1 MEQSFKMKVGNDLLT
16 IRNKMKQIIVK
27 FFLIS
32 TFTIGILFSGCK
44 VDTNPP
50 VAEDKTLAITDFSP
64 KTGGEKT
71 VVVINGKNFASA
83 INYNLIKIG
92 SYSLIPLT
100 ASSTQLTFSIPNGM
114 VAGDYNITVMVGGV
128 SAVSSDKFNVDPTKP
143 GGGGYVSNDK
153 VPGIT
158 AAIVNACFFGTGQTN
173 IHPRIFYSTADIQ
186 RIKSLAL
193 TDMAAKAAY
202 DAIIST
208 ANSLL
213 TQSVLKWG
221 LDADNL
227 RISNIH
233 SIGNDIIPPLVLAY
247 QFTGDTRYA
256 QRCYDQLAEMM
267 TWSDWGASRHFLDIG
282 IGSKGVAMAYD
293 GLYDFLTPDQRTKI
307 VAAARKFALEPGLS
321 QMKGNTVAFAWYLT
335 DNNWNGICH
344 GGLIDLAL
352 SMYESDT
359 PFMSQVVS
367 IAANQTLPYMK
378 SLEPDGA
385 SREGM
390 MYWDYGLTNTF
401 MCYEAMNRILS
412 TTYGLAEQPGF
423 IKTGWFPF
431 LVTGPAG
438 SASVGDDYLYN
449 SINQKFTSRLWF
461 AKKLNDANLAKAN
474 FDAVK
479 AKSASSNGGI
489 NGWMDLLAYDPG
501 LISQG
506 QSVSLPMNGNVHGLD
521 YMFVREN
528 DTDNSYYIGM
538 HGGDNAA
545 SHGHLD
551 AGTFFLHAKGQ
562 VFASGTLGTTAPY
575 PADYFNSCNPDYNAQ
590 PTTITSTPGRNYYYR
605 VRTEGKSCVVFNPD
619 ARPMQNPTGVCIV
632 EKELNDA
639 TGGCYVLN
647 MNGIYSRDVSTYKRG
662 IKLNRTT
669 KVTSI
674 QDEFSPLAASSLYW
688 IMQTT
693 ANVSI
698 NPSNKKMAKLTI
710 GTNSVYAIIKSPDTA
725 QFEYVPSSTG
735 FVNYLTETKPIFS
748 TIMIGKDQTNG
759 GYGKLQFKLTGVT
772 ASTTIRVDFVDAMTT
787 VVPDITA
794 VSNWTTSN

>member
-1 MEQSFKMKVGNDLLT
+1 MNKLFISLLL
-16 IRNKMKQIIVK
+16 V
-27 FFLIS
+27 S
-32 TFTIGILFSGCK
+32 TLLYSGCK
-44 VDTNPP
+44 VVDEPKDVVDT
-50 VAEDKTLAITDFSP
+50 TLSITDFTP

-71 VVVINGKNFASA
+71 VVIINGKNFASA
-83 INYNLIKIG
+83 VNYNLIKIG

-100 ASSTQLTFSIPNGM
+100 SSATQLTFVIPTGM
-114 VAGDYNITVMVGGV
+114 IAGDYSITVMVGGV
-128 SAVSSDKFNVDPTKP
+128 SVVSTDKFNVDPSKP
-143 GGGGYVSNDK
+143 GGGGFVNNDK
-153 VPGIT
+153 VPSIT
-158 AAIVNACFFGTGQTN
+158 ATIVNNCFFGTGQTN
-173 IHPRIFYSTADIQ
+173 IHPRIFYSADDIQ
-186 RIKSLAL
+186 RIKSLVL
-193 TDMAAKAAY
+193 TDVAAKTAY
-202 DAIIST
+202 DGIISA

-213 TQSVLKWG
+213 SQPVLKWG

-233 SIGNDIIPPLVLAY
+233 SIGNDIIPALVLAY

-267 TWSDWGASRHFLDIG
+267 TWSDWGAGRHFLDTG

-307 VAAARKFALEPGLS
+307 VAAARKFALEPGLA
-321 QMKGNTVAFAWYLT
+321 QMKGGPSPFAWYLT
-335 DNNWNGICH
+335 VDNWNGICH

-352 SMYESDT
+352 AMYETDT
-359 PFMSQVVS
+359 PFMGQVIS
-367 IAANQTLPYMK
+367 IAANQTLGYMTA
-378 SLEPDGA
+378 LGPDGA

-401 MCYEAMNRILS
+401 MCYEAMNRVLS

-423 IKTGWFPF
+423 VKTGWFPF

-438 SASVGDDYLYN
+438 TASVGDDYLYN
-449 SINQKFTSRLWF
+449 SMSSKFTSRLWF
-461 AKKLNDANLAKAN
+461 AKKFNDANLAKAE
-474 FDAVK
+474 FEAMK
-479 AKSASSNGGI
+479 EKSGTSNGGI
-489 NGWMDLLAYDPG
+489 NGWMDLLAYDPA

-506 QSVSLPMNGNVHGLD
+506 NAVSLPMFGNVHGLD

-528 DTDNSYYIGM
+528 DTDDSYYIGM

-575 PADYFNSCNPDYNAQ
+575 PADYFNGCSPDYNTQ
-590 PTTITSTPGRNYYYR
+590 PTTTTSTPGRNYYYR
-605 VRTEGKSCVVFNPD
+605 VRTEGKSCVIFNPD
-619 ARPMQNPTGVCIV
+619 ARPMENPTGVCIV
-632 EKELNDA
+632 DKELNDGI
-639 TGGCYVLN
+639 GGCYVLN
-647 MNGIYSRDVSTYKRG
+647 MNGIYGRDASSYKRG
-662 IKLNRTT
+662 IKLNRST

-674 QDEFSPLAASSLYW
+674 QDEFTPISSSTVYW
-688 IMQTT
+688 IMQTI
-693 ANVSI
+693 ANISI

-710 GTNSVYAIIKSPDTA
+710 GTKVIYAIIKSPA
-725 QFEYVPSSTG
+725 EAAFEYVTSSTG
-735 FVNYLTETKPIFS
+735 FVNYLSETKPIFS

-772 ASTTIRVDFVDAMTT
+772 ASTTIRVDFVDATTT

-794 VSNWTTSN
+794 MSNWTTSN